1 MERIAKAPQRK
12 GIMKKILKKIFDHN
26 EIILLFILMV
36 ITLGIGLHSPKFVSA
51 ENLFDIL
58 RSSSFIGILS
68 VGFLFVLISG
78 GIDIS
83 FTATATVAQYIMA
96 SVLASHHEMPVLL
109 VILIPVIIG
118 LLLGTLNAMLIHYLK
133 SPPIII
139 SIASLN
145 AYYGIIQFASKGRW
159 IYDFPDWFSRFPK
172 ILILQFES
180 TEGFRYGL
188 SVFTFIWIVMAVA
201 GHIILRYTSLGR
213 KLYASGGNIEA
224 AKRAGINIRNIRWF
238 VYAFLGG
245 IAGIGA
251 LIHALITQTVAP
263 NAILG
268 QEFDVVTA
276 VVLGGAAITG
286 GSGTV
291 AGSVLGVLLVAV
303 IKNGLTLMKI
313 PSYWHQVFIGGILLI
328 SIMATATRTRLAEK
342 NTGGINVR

>member
-1 MERIAKAPQRK
+1 
-12 GIMKKILKKIFDHN
+12 MKKLLRNIFDHN
-26 EIILLFILMV
+26 EVILLCILIA
-36 ITLGIGLHSPKFVSA
+36 ITLGIGLHSPRFLTA

-96 SVLASHHEMPVLL
+96 SVLTKNHDMPIFF
-109 VILIPVIIG
+109 VILIPIVIG
-118 LLLGTLNAMLIHYLK
+118 LALGTLNAMLIHYLK

-145 AYYGIIQFASKGRW
+145 AYYGIVQYISDGRW
-159 IYDFPDWFSRFPK
+159 IYDFPGWFSQFPK
-172 ILILQFES
+172 ILVIPFES
-180 TEGFRYGL
+180 AEGIRYGL
-188 SVFTFIWIVMAVA
+188 SIFTLIWIIMALG
-201 GHIILRYTSLGR
+201 GHIVLRYTTLGR
-213 KLYASGGNIEA
+213 KLYAVGGNLEA
-224 AKRAGINIRNIRWF
+224 AKRAGINIRNMRWF

-286 GSGTV
+286 GSGTI
-291 AGSVLGVLLVAV
+291 AGSVLGVILVAV

-313 PSYWHQVFIGGILLI
+313 PSYWHQVFVGGILLI
-328 SIMATATRTRLAEK
+328 SVMATATRTRLSTK
-342 NTGGINVR
+342 NSGVINVKE